1 MLKPS
6 EQRGCSHT
14 ASGALGLPLPSPG
27 VAHMSVPSKLP
38 HELSGRQVARPVP
51 LRESVYEAI
60 LEMIITGDLKPGQH
74 LVEKELAALL
84 GVSRQPVREALQW
97 LKKDEWVDLRPGYGA
112 FVHVPTS
119 EEADQL
125 LSVRTLLEAE
135 SARLAAMQAT
145 KEGVQRLRDIYER
158 GVRSLKEDDVEA
170 VVSAN
175 AELHASITQMSG
187 NKVLMELAG
196 QVDRRVRWYHTPVAK
211 SRGKKAW
218 DEHAALIE
226 AIAEGDA
233 ESAAR
238 LMREHTEHTRQSY
251 LSQNA
256 EDQ

>member
-1 MLKPS
+1 M
-6 EQRGCSHT
+6 
-14 ASGALGLPLPSPG
+14 PLPSKMPQE
-27 VAHMSVPSKLP
+27 LP
-38 HELSGRQVARPVP
+38 ARQVARPVP

-74 LVEKELAALL
+74 LVEKELAGLL

-112 FVHVPTS
+112 FVHMPTA

-125 LSVRTLLEAE
+125 LSVRSLLEVE
-135 SARLAAMQAT
+135 SARLAALQRT
-145 KEGVQRLRDIYER
+145 NEGVKQLREIYKR
-158 GVRSLKEDDVEA
+158 GVSSLKEGDIES

-175 AELHASITQMSG
+175 AELHARITEMSG

-211 SRGKKAW
+211 TRGKKAW

-226 AIAEGDA
+226 AIAKGEADR
-233 ESAAR
+233 AAQ

-251 LSQNA
+251 LGQASD
-256 EDQ
+256 EEESPLEGTKRKKH